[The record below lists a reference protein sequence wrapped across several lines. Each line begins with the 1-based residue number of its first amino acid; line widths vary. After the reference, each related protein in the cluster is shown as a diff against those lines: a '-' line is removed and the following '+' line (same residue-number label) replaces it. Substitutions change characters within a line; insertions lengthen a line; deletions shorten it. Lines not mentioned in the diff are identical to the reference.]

1 MEPLLWARGLCK
13 SFGAVVAMRHADL
26 ELVAGEVVALLG
38 DNGAGKST
46 LVRVLSGAWKPDGG
60 MLWFDGNNVT
70 GHFSVSKARGQGIE
84 TVHQDRCLCE
94 GQTLWQNVFVGRHL
108 RTRFGLVDV
117 GRERELTRQIME
129 EWLGL
134 TGAGLDPD
142 AKVRVLSGGERQAL
156 SIGRAM
162 FFGARLVILD
172 EPTTALSL
180 KEVER
185 VLHFV
190 RRLRDDGC
198 AVLIVSHHVHEAY
211 AVADRF
217 VFMHK
222 GRTVGQI
229 QHGQTDPADLSR
241 RLLAL
246 AEGRAE
252 RVEEGTIKEG
262 EIA

>member
-1 MEPLLWARGLCK
+1 MLWARGLCK

-26 ELVAGEVVALLG
+26 DLSPGEVVALLG

-46 LVRVLSGAWKPDGG
+46 LVRVLSGASQPDGG
-60 MLWFDGNNVT
+60 EMWFEGKEIT
-70 GHFSVSKARGQGIE
+70 RGFSVKDARARGIE

-94 GQTLWQNVFVGRHL
+94 GQTLWQNVFVGRHK
-108 RTRFGLVDV
+108 RTRFGLIDV
-117 GRERELTRQIME
+117 EAEREITRKVMG

-190 RRLRDDGC
+190 RKLREEGC

-217 VFMHK
+217 VVMHR
-222 GRTVGQI
+222 GQTVGQI
-229 QHGQTDPADLSR
+229 QKSETDPADLTV

-246 AEGRAE
+246 AEGRTNGLEEKDGE
-252 RVEEGTIKEG
+252 RV
-262 EIA
+262 